1 MSICVEGKTE
11 DAIVSLGQYIL
22 IEGDDD
28 DNPFVAQL
36 CKLYTDG
43 RNITRFYAKC
53 AYLSQTVTCV
63 GLCNICTQIPERRP
77 Q

>member
-1 MSICVEGKTE
+1 MSISVEGKTE
-11 DAIVSLGQYIL
+11 DATVSLGQYIL

-43 RNITRFYAKC
+43 RNMPRFYAKC
-53 AYLSQTVTCV
+53 VYLHAF
-63 GLCNICTQIPERRP
+63 
-77 Q
+77 